1 MKYCELF
8 LEIICPQM
16 SGAQAPVSKRVCVIF
31 PLFEN
36 IFINKLVE
44 NGVINKLGW
53 ERVPCSFPLQ
63 NIHTNL
69 SGNP

>member
-44 NGVINKLGW
+44 NGVINKLG
-53 ERVPCSFPLQ
+53 
-63 NIHTNL
+63 
-69 SGNP
+69 